1 LSAGSRFFLLTTN
14 MPKTRQKKE
23 QDSKR
28 LEELLQGN
36 TLAVISTFEG
46 VKVKDSN
53 AFRKELRSQQAELVV
68 TKKTILTRALKNMH
82 YDGFEPEKVQGMM
95 GIAFSQDEVT
105 AAKLI
110 KTFSKDRKIVFA
122 AGFLEGKYLTAQ
134 EVEALAD
141 LPSREMLLARTV
153 GALKSPVSG
162 FVQVLRG
169 TLQGLVYALKGIADK
184 KPVS

>member
-1 LSAGSRFFLLTTN
+1 

-23 QDSKR
+23 QDVKK
-28 LEELLQGN
+28 LQELFQGN
-36 TLAVISTFEG
+36 KLSVLATFEK

-68 TKKTILTRALKNMH
+68 TKKTLLNRALANAKLK
-82 YDGFEPEKVQGMM
+82 GFEPEKTLGLIGVS
-95 GIAFSQDEVT
+95 FSQDEVT
-105 AAKLI
+105 AAKLL
-110 KTFSKDRKIVFA
+110 KTFAKDHDVKFA
-122 AGFLEGKYLTAQ
+122 AGFLEGKYLSTQ
-134 EVEALAD
+134 EIEALAD

-169 TLQGLVYALKGIADK
+169 TLQGLVYVLKGIADK
-184 KPVS
+184 KPAT

>member
-1 LSAGSRFFLLTTN
+1 

-28 LEELLQGN
+28 LEELIKSNKLS
-36 TLAVISTFEG
+36 VISTFEG

-53 AFRKELRSQQAELVV
+53 AFRKELRAQQAELVV
-68 TKKTILTRALKNMH
+68 TKKTLLTRALKNAK
-82 YDGFEPEKVQGMM
+82 YEGFEPDKVQGMV
-95 GIAFSQDEVT
+95 GVAFSPDEVA
-105 AAKLI
+105 AAKLV
-110 KTFSKDRKIVFA
+110 KAFSKDRKVVFA

-134 EVEALAD
+134 EIEALAD
-141 LPSREMLLARTV
+141 LPSRELLLARTV

-169 TLQGLVYALKGIADK
+169 TIQGLVYALKGISEAK
-184 KPVS
+184 TK